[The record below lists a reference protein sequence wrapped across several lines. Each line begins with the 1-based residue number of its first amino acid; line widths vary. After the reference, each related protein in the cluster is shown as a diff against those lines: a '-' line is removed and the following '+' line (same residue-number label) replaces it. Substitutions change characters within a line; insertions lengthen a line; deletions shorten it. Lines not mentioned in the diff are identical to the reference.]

1 MKEPIL
7 ARIVRIRSGHS
18 ERALVHAVGADEH
31 EYKLEVPAEAVASL
45 PPGQSH
51 MLVLWW
57 SIHASPAVAMASP
70 TPATAA
76 TPVSADEQFVSMM
89 NRGVEGTPASPT
101 APSPVASVTA
111 SAASTPASLGDQFM
125 TPKNRGKAGG
135 PGAGGGPPLSG
146 ARRQLATLLGIPTRG

>member
-45 PPGQSH
+45 PPGHSH

-57 SIHASPAVAMASP
+57 SIHASPAVVMASP
-70 TPATAA
+70 TPATPA

-101 APSPVASVTA
+101 APPPVASVPS
-111 SAASTPASLGDQFM
+111 SAASTPASVDEQFM
-125 TPKNRGKAGG
+125 TLMNRGKAGA
-135 PGAGGGPPLSG
+135 PAPDDTPPLSG
-146 ARRQLATLLGIPTRG
+146 PERHLATLLGVPTRG